1 MRPVDIAACSVVAI
15 AALAVF
21 LPRHPLTGG
30 WRHLPTVALVVA
42 GAHLALAFRPF
53 FLPLYGLALLAALG
67 ANPRTRGRL
76 WMRRVAGLAAMI
88 PLAAGGALAW
98 AFPPVTLPRPDGPF
112 AIGTRELVLTDTT
125 RAEDLTTE
133 PGDRRT
139 LLVRL
144 WYPADS
150 ASGAV
155 RPLFTRERARA
166 LAGALGA
173 PRFALD
179 HLASTPTHSHPDAPL
194 SAREARWPL
203 VLFSHGYGI
212 GYEAQNTGQMEAL
225 ASHGYVVASILHPW
239 ESLATRL
246 PDGRVA
252 ATVPEP
258 PPPPGTDTAHIMAT
272 FARLGTERDTAA
284 LVQVIREAH
293 GFRDL
298 APSMDRWTA
307 DTRFVLDELTRR
319 GAPGAPDSLFTGR
332 LVTDRVGIFG
342 MSFGGATA
350 ATFCTIDP
358 RCAGGMNLD
367 GLTFGAEATTTPMPR
382 PFFFVAGAPN
392 REMHTLFFQRATAP
406 VWSMVV
412 ARTQHL
418 DFTDFGWFSPLP
430 AKVGMLGGIEAPRMH
445 AIMNDAVLGYFG
457 DRLRGQPMDA
467 GRLTRHA
474 EVTLT
479 PRTP

>member
-1 MRPVDIAACSVVAI
+1 MRPVDIVALLVVAV

-21 LPRHPLTGG
+21 LPRHPLPGG

-42 GAHLALAFRPF
+42 GAHLAVAFRPF
-53 FLPLYGLALLAALG
+53 FIPLYGLALLTALG
-67 ANPRTRGRL
+67 ANPRSRDRV
-76 WMRRVAGLAAMI
+76 WMRRLAGLGGI
-88 PLAAGGALAW
+88 VPLAAGGALAW
-98 AFPPVTLPRPDGPF
+98 AFPLVSLPRPDGPF
-112 AIGTRELVLTDTT
+112 AIGTRDLALTDTT
-125 RAEDLTTE
+125 RAEDLTAE

-139 LLVRL
+139 LLVRV

-150 ASGAV
+150 AAGAAQ
-155 RPLFTRERARA
+155 PLFTRERARA
-166 LAGALGA
+166 LAGALGV
-173 PRFALD
+173 PRFVLD

-194 SAREARWPL
+194 STREARWPV

-252 ATVPEP
+252 AAVPEP
-258 PPPPGTDTAHIMAT
+258 PLPAGADSARIMAT

-284 LVQVIREAH
+284 LVQVIRDAH
-293 GFRDL
+293 AVRDL
-298 APSMDRWTA
+298 GPSMDRWTA

-319 GAPGAPDSLFTGR
+319 GAPGAADSLFTGR
-332 LVTDRVGIFG
+332 LATDHVGIFG

-350 ATFCTIDP
+350 ATFCTIDA

-367 GLTFGAEATTTPMPR
+367 GLTFGEAATTVPMPR
-382 PFFFVAGAPN
+382 PFFFVTGAPN

-406 VWSMVV
+406 AWSMTV

-430 AKVGMLGGIEAPRMH
+430 ARVGMLGGIEPARMH
-445 AIMNDAVLGYFG
+445 AIMNDAVLGFFG
-457 DRLRGQPMDA
+457 NVLRGQPMDPQ
-467 GRLTRHA
+467 RLTRHA
-474 EVTLT
+474 DVTLT
-479 PRTP
+479 RRAP